1 MTFLDVAP
9 WPPEPTKRGLLDH
22 LTPTMWLLIAA
33 TAALVVCLALAV
45 AYRRRVA
52 R

>member
-1 MTFLDVAP
+1 MTFLDIAP
-9 WPPEPTKRGLLDH
+9 WPPEPTKRGILDI
-22 LTPTMWLLIAA
+22 LSPTVWLLIAA
-33 TAALVVCLALAV
+33 TVALAACIALAV